1 MQNLDGQIVPI
12 NQMRRTTDPD
22 GTMVLEEWSRQAVLD
37 AYPEAADMEIV
48 LPPRE
53 YLEHGGTVMGPKVM
67 GPTGT
72 VPLLSLF
79 RDDPDHPW
87 KHRYRQQGGPTGTC
101 FRLEEEEDI
110 PRPRDIAEP
119 TENRNPRPVYGP
131 HHGLQ
136 TEDTPCVSSP
146 QNGPE
151 QGEVL

>member
-22 GTMVLEEWSRQAVLD
+22 GAMVLEEWSRQAVLD

-67 GPTGT
+67 GPTGP

-87 KHRYRQQGGPTGTC
+87 KRRYRQQGGPTGTW
-101 FRLEEEEDI
+101 FRAEDV

-131 HHGLQ
+131 RPGLQ
-136 TEDTPCVSSP
+136 TEDTQGVSSP

>member
-48 LPPRE
+48 LQPRE
-53 YLEHGGTVMGPKVM
+53 YLEHGCTVMGPKVM
-67 GPTGT
+67 GPTGP

-79 RDDPDHPW
+79 RDDPDYPW
-87 KHRYRQQGGPTGTC
+87 KRRYRQQGGPTGTC
-101 FRLEEEEDI
+101 FRLEDI

-119 TENRNPRPVYGP
+119 PENRNPRPVHGP
-131 HHGLQ
+131 RPGLQ
-136 TEDTPCVSSP
+136 IEDTPCVSSP

>member
-22 GTMVLEEWSRQAVLD
+22 GAMVLEEWSRQAVLD

-53 YLEHGGTVMGPKVM
+53 YLEHGCTVMGPKAM
-67 GPTGT
+67 GPAGP

-79 RDDPDHPW
+79 RDDPDYPW
-87 KHRYRQQGGPTGTC
+87 KRRYRQMGGPTGTW
-101 FRLEEEEDI
+101 FRAEDV

-131 HHGLQ
+131 RPGLQ
-136 TEDTPCVSSP
+136 TEDTQGVSSP
-146 QNGPE
+146 QSGPE